1 MLRSKQN
8 ILNRIP
14 QTQKPASNEFDF
26 CRESSTNS
34 PFSCKT
40 NPNWKNAQI
49 HLNAVSTTGY
59 EKTRPSPTRKTN
71 PKRTQANPNK
81 ANPTPIFRPL
91 SHPKPKRN
99 PNKPKQSQSDPHF
112 SPVIAPQSQNKPKQ
126 TQSKPNFAKNPENRP
141 NFFYG
146 KGLRQKCQILPHQ
159 NKPNLSRRSSMRSRI
174 KPCSQ
179 SRQMLVMVLTH
190 NLTRAQTAGYGSLRG
205 RQARP
210 EGFCYIST

>member
-126 TQSKPNFAKNPENRP
+126 TQSKPNSDPHFPSENQPCLKELPGAKYGPRP
-141 NFFYG
+141 TAT
-146 KGLRQKCQILPHQ
+146 RAIPI
-159 NKPNLSRRSSMRSRI
+159 RSS
-174 KPCSQ
+174 PAACSIRRKQ
-179 SRQMLVMVLTH
+179 P
-190 NLTRAQTAGYGSLRG
+190 GSH
-205 RQARP
+205 P
-210 EGFCYIST
+210 EPRL